1 MRRWSAALTAGVL
14 SLVAI
19 GSARAG
25 DVYCGSFRCF
35 AIRAPHGNRSAES
48 RSNLAMD
55 VLNKHLG
62 GRTGRF
68 NLRTRGQEVDI
79 LLNGDVVVTVTPA
92 DARAAKQRSV
102 RALAISWRQSLAR
115 AFEETKAQK

>member
-1 MRRWSAALTAGVL
+1 MRRWAAAWAAGAL
-14 SLVAI
+14 FLVAI
-19 GSARAG
+19 GSVRAG

-35 AIRAPHGNRSAES
+35 VIRASHGNRSAET

-55 VLNKHLG
+55 VLNKYLG
-62 GRTGRF
+62 GRTGKF
-68 NLRTRGQEVDI
+68 DLRTRGQVVDI

-92 DARAAKQRSV
+92 DARAAQQRSV
-102 RALAISWRQSLAR
+102 RALANAWRQALAR